1 MPFVGH
7 LYCNLLKETL
17 QEYLLGIKQLVQQD
31 IRRGREANFND
42 SKYIKK
48 TLQRPTDPAKKLE
61 YFMATGNLVS
71 TTGLDLM
78 QATGFCVVA
87 DKLNFFRYVS
97 HFR

>member
-1 MPFVGH
+1 LHVVGH